1 MFEGGTNVFQCQFK
15 KILVIKE
22 SPLSAAACHELRRFL
37 FRHTSSLF
45 AGLEVLPYSFTS
57 FACGISPLSTGEQTK
72 AKQVRNQP
80 FNQNDIKGR
89 IYMFTNRENVIKQL
103 KAYPLL
109 QKRTNLLRYEQSH
122 TAQVSQVEVIGALAL
137 ARTLRDRSTQT
148 RHLSYQTMRITA
160 TFREE
165 QERMNYISIMDIGE
179 ELGTLEA
186 HIAKLEF
193 YISQQKT
200 DQSEVVCKYYFEW
213 KACPELQQELMVS
226 RSTLIKRRDSGIDA
240 LVAMGTYWETLCK
253 EFRLDITAWLGT
265 PKTRQL
271 NQKTYKNGVKRP
283 RLHETGKR
291 GRRLFCGDTIMA
303 FR

>member
-1 MFEGGTNVFQCQFK
+1 MFYMFEGGTNVFQCQFK

-122 TAQVSQVEVIGALAL
+122 PAQVSEVEVIGALAL
-137 ARTLRDRSTQT
+137 T
-148 RHLSYQTMRITA
+148 RPLGGGSAQAGHISDKTMRIAA
-160 TFREE
+160 TFRDE
-165 QERMNYISIMDIGE
+165 QEYLNYAAVMDIGE
-179 ELGTLEA
+179 ELGVLEA

-193 YISQQKT
+193 YVSQLKT
-200 DQSEVVCKYYFEW
+200 DQSEVIRKYYFEEKTW
-213 KACPELQQELMVS
+213 AELQKELNLSV
-226 RSTLIKRRDSGIDA
+226 RTLIKRRDDGIKA
-240 LVAMGTYWETLCK
+240 LMEMGNY
-253 EFRLDITAWLGT
+253 IG
-265 PKTRQL
+265 
-271 NQKTYKNGVKRP
+271 NV
-283 RLHETGKR
+283 
-291 GRRLFCGDTIMA
+291 CGGP
-303 FR
+303 